1 MSKCSHVRSGIRI
14 VSADRA
20 GVSGNAHF
28 GTSRIGS
35 NRARVALV
43 LTFRYNVSAVLFV
56 SNIFFFEI
64 ITDIRGEISSGNYR
78 NTVSFSKYIA
88 GRIFGGGIS
97 NGKFTAADINSTVE
111 GIYVTVN
118 RLKGTALDSGSSPV
132 TDQIIIRRCGK
143 ATVFNG
149 KRTCSSNADTVNI
162 FEVEG
167 SALDSKVSANY
178 HCVCIFIDILYVKRY
193 TAKIIPIYVA
203 FNNDLLENHNNVT
216 DICRRDGI
224 LESSV
229 VCVSNISE
237 S

>member
-1 MSKCSHVRSGIRI
+1 MTESRNVCFGVRNI
-14 VSADRA
+14 SADRA

-43 LTFRYNVSAVLFV
+43 LTFRYNVSAILFV

-64 ITDIRGEISSGNYR
+64 ITDICGEITAGNYR

-88 GRIFGGGIS
+88 GRIFGGGIGY
-97 NGKFTAADINSTVE
+97 GKATAADVNSAAK

-132 TDQIIIRRCGK
+132 TDQIVIRRCGEV
-143 ATVFNG
+143 TVYNG
-149 KRTCSSNADTVNI
+149 ERTVSSNTDAVNI
-162 FEVEG
+162 IEIKA
-167 SALDSKVSANY
+167 SARDSKVSANY

-216 DICRRDGI
+216 NLCCLDGI